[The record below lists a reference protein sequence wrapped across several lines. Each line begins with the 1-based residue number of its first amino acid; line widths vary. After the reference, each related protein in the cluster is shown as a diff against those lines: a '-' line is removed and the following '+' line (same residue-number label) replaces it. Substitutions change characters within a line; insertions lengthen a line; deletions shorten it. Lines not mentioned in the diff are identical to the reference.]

1 MVYNTHHLLYTVLM
15 RSIKSLLNQL
25 SPILDMSPGAIY
37 ERQRALVRLGALRA
51 VPGKAIICADI
62 LSSFAMA
69 VTYDVELEYSQVR
82 SPVRS

>member
-51 VPGKAIICADI
+51 VPGKGPGSGVVEVQ
-62 LSSFAMA
+62 LSMNIYY
-69 VTYDVELEYSQVR
+69 TER
-82 SPVRS
+82 